1 MSSNIYLTQTQIHD
15 LFEPC
20 ETKKIEVKTLDIPSF
35 GDDNSSQQSPEFQQ
49 EAYYFLSSCKKD
61 ENYTTNPTNNTNRHL
76 SQDSIIELKDD
87 TVRSMQQCIFSSV
100 SKAEY
105 ESLKRDAQNYQALMK
120 LNLKLKAHNQM
131 KNQANSYQC
140 TNYCYYES
148 AQIYVA
154 QECNKKLQGHIYELL
169 QTIKILETE
178 NQQYSEDL
186 LLLRLQIQ
194 DQLKII
200 QQGKIDIERLKITM
214 IEKDESLIELQDNYK
229 KLFKETERTKNSK
242 SAQRSTYVST
252 HTSSPLFKGLSRICL
267 NNYCNSSFVI
277 EKQQ

>member
-15 LFEPC
+15 LFQPC
-20 ETKKIEVKTLDIPSF
+20 ETKKTEVKTLEIPSF
-35 GDDNSSQQSPEFQQ
+35 GDVNSSEQSPEFQQ
-49 EAYYFLSSCKKD
+49 EAYYFMSSCKKD

-87 TVRSMQQCIFSSV
+87 TVKI
-100 SKAEY
+100 SKSEY

-120 LNLKLKAHNQM
+120 LNDKLKAHKQLI
-131 KNQANSYQC
+131 NQAHSYR
-140 TNYCYYES
+140 S
-148 AQIYVA
+148 QIYVT

-169 QTIKILETE
+169 QNIKILEAE
-178 NQQYSEDL
+178 NQQFSEDL
-186 LLLRLQIQ
+186 LILRLQIQ

-200 QQGKIDIERLKITM
+200 QQGKIDMERLKILM
-214 IEKDESLIELQDNYK
+214 IEKDENLIKLQVKYK
-229 KLFKETERTKNSK
+229 KLLNETERTKNSK

-267 NNYCNSSFVI
+267 NNYCNTSFVS
-277 EKQQ
+277 EKKP

>member
-15 LFEPC
+15 LFKPC
-20 ETKKIEVKTLDIPSF
+20 ETKKIELKTLEIPSF
-35 GDDNSSQQSPEFQQ
+35 GDDNSNQLSPEFQQ

-87 TVRSMQQCIFSSV
+87 TVRI
-100 SKAEY
+100 SKTEY
-105 ESLKRDAQNYQALMK
+105 ESLKRDAQHYKALMK
-120 LNLKLKAHNQM
+120 LNLKLKANKQV
-131 KNQANSYQC
+131 KNQANTYQ
-140 TNYCYYES
+140 S
-148 AQIYVA
+148 QIYVV

-169 QTIKILETE
+169 QTIKILEAE

-186 LLLRLQIQ
+186 LILRLQIQ

-214 IEKDESLIELQDNYK
+214 IEKDESLIELQDNYN

-267 NNYCNSSFVI
+267 NNYCNTSFVI
-277 EKQQ
+277 EQQR